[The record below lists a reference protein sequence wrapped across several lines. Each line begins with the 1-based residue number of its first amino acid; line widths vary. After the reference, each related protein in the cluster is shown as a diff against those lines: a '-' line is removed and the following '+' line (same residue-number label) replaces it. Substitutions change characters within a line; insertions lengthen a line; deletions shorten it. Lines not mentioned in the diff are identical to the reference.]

1 MNEKEIAL
9 VKEDSA
15 LSFMHYKVQSL
26 AKRSTPIV
34 KSFPGPKIDVK
45 IPQSNK
51 LQVRKGAI
59 LSQKWRFIGM
69 LSQKPHFMG
78 NVFLN

>member
-1 MNEKEIAL
+1 MRKEIAL

-15 LSFMHYKVQSL
+15 LSFMHYKIQSWT
-26 AKRSTPIV
+26 KHSIPIV

-45 IPQSNK
+45 ILQSNK

-69 LSQKPHFMG
+69 LSQRPHFMG